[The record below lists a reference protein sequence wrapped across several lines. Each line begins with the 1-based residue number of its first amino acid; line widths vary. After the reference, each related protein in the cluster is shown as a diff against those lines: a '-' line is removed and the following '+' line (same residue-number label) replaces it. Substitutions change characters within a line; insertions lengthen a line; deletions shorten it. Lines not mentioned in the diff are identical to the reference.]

1 MSNKEFKNE
10 TIGMIEVMLRNAD
23 KGPSGFWV
31 EDNEGC
37 GNPHIFPE
45 FEEGLKKGRLVQKKH
60 YLCPWNTAVL
70 YGDGHGNIHN
80 GCYHS
85 CSFKDAQYLSADLL
99 KAVLSRFRKG
109 LQSGR
114 YDDLNHLTPL
124 LTADE
129 EAYIRKCKVIE
140 EHRKEAQRKTEY
152 EDKKNRASA
161 IMQRYHGKP
170 DIQAMLARNYGDK
183 IIVMTEQGSVDFN
196 PEGMADIESKY
207 EISYDDYL
215 DLQIQSWGRQRS
227 WFAMCYYNLPSQ
239 FMGRI
244 TKKGKKKICFE
255 RIFITGMYPDD
266 CSFFDG
272 KEDHV
277 WMDTTGFE
285 AFEKGD
291 CVSFYAE
298 VYRYVKTGNGKLLDY
313 ALKNPAYIESID
325 SYKLPSDNEIIR
337 QSVNQI
343 ICETCYLSE
352 HCDHMHCLRN
362 STEIKALRNQMV
374 NMIKSRKE

>member
-10 TIGMIEVMLRNAD
+10 TISMIAIMLRNAD

-31 EDNEGC
+31 EDHEGC
-37 GNPHIFPE
+37 GNPRIFPE
-45 FEEGLKKGRLVQKKH
+45 FAEGLKKGRLVQKKH

-80 GCYHS
+80 GCYYS
-85 CSFKDAQYLSADLL
+85 CSFKDAQYLSAHLL
-99 KAVLSRFRKG
+99 KGVLSRFRKG

-124 LTADE
+124 LTTDE
-129 EAYIRKCKVIE
+129 EVYIRKRKVME
-140 EHRKEAQRKTEY
+140 ERREEQQRKTEY
-152 EDKKNRASA
+152 TDKKKRASA
-161 IMQRYHGKP
+161 IMQRYQGKP

-183 IIVMTEQGSVDFN
+183 IIVMTENGSVDFN
-196 PEGMADIESKY
+196 PEGMADIESKQ

-215 DLQIQSWGRQRS
+215 DLQIRSWGKQRS
-227 WFAMCYYNLPSQ
+227 WFAICYHNIPSQ
-239 FMGRI
+239 FMGRVE
-244 TKKGKKKICFE
+244 KKSKGRICFE
-255 RIFITGMYPDD
+255 RIYVTGMYSDD

-277 WMDTTGFE
+277 WMDATGFE
-285 AFEKGD
+285 EFEKGD

-298 VYRYVKTGNGKLLDY
+298 VYRYVKTGNGKLFDY
-313 ALKNPAYIESID
+313 ALRNPASTEHID
-325 SYKLPSDNEIIR
+325 AYKLPSDNEIIR

-343 ICETCYLSE
+343 ICGTCYLSE
-352 HCDHMHCLRN
+352 YCDRMYCLQN
-362 STEIKALRNQMV
+362 SAEIEALRNQMV
-374 NMIKSRKE
+374 DMIKSSKE